1 MKTSL
6 LVFGDIKI
14 QFTYGQKVRVTK
26 DGTHLESVN
35 DLKAFRSFAKEC
47 LNDVQIK
54 LAKSNLKAVR

>member
-6 LVFGDIKI
+6 LIFNDIKI
-14 QFTYGQKVRVTK
+14 QFSYGQKVRVTK

-47 LNDVQIK
+47 LNEVQIK
-54 LAKSNLKAVR
+54 LAKANLKAVR

>member
-14 QFTYGQKVRVTK
+14 QFSYGQKVRVTK

-47 LNDVQIK
+47 LSDVQIK
-54 LAKSNLKAVR
+54 LAKINLKAVR

>member
-26 DGTHLESVN
+26 DGQHLESVN
-35 DLKAFRSFAKEC
+35 DLKAFRSFAKEA
-47 LNDVQIK
+47 LTDVQIK
-54 LAKSNLKAVR
+54 LAKVNLKAVR